1 MMGLTDYNLTPKA
14 KKGIKDAQKFAE
26 ANNHSIINNSHLV
39 YGCLANISDS
49 FSLKL
54 KTQKINLELRA
65 FIKFFKDFSAN
76 NKSLFEGVKGSGP
89 WHDEI
94 NEAIFFA
101 KEFSD
106 NFDSYFIGP
115 EHILYVVLD
124 MGGDF
129 VEYLQLHGI
138 DVFKVKDMIET
149 HVLETSIPQGEQQ
162 GKNVF
167 QIETKKN
174 IDSEIK
180 TKSASFEHLVKYCTN
195 LNHHFLSNNSYKI
208 SGRDTETDQV
218 IEILSKKNKSNAIL
232 IGDAGVGKTAVVEGL
247 AQKIVN
253 QDVPHHMSLMQIC
266 TVDIS
271 AMVAGTKYR
280 GEFEKRFKALIK
292 EAEKEPYIVL
302 FFDEIHTLI
311 GAGNSEGAVDAS
323 NMLKPALARGKIKC
337 IGATTSEEYKKFFEK
352 DSAMKRRFD
361 KIIIEEPSVEETKQ
375 IVLNTL
381 PYYEDFHKVK
391 FKETDIDLILHFCE
405 NYLSNKKFPDK
416 AFDVID
422 QIGAKTKIKYKN
434 TSTKVEN
441 LRDKFSK
448 MMVKAENE
456 DFDEELFT
464 NTLKDYIKSLTT
476 PEGTGSK
483 KEKVRQ
489 RDIIK
494 VITEKT
500 GLSKSSVSKN
510 HSSFTSFYKKMTS
523 EIFGQNKAVKK
534 VYDLLSCAKVGL
546 TDERQPLANFLFIGP
561 TSVGKTF
568 TAKKIAKYFL
578 GNEQHFLQINMGE
591 YQDKTGIAK
600 LIGANAG
607 YVGYEEGG
615 LLTEFVRNHPNSVI
629 LFDEVEKC
637 NPKILDVFLHIL
649 DEGYCTDNLNRT
661 IDFSNCIIVMTSNM
675 GAQEN
680 KKRNVGFLDQKE
692 SKEVVYK
699 KALKSYFRPELLAR
713 IEEVVYFKELANKD
727 LLKIIN
733 QELKIIKSKLLK
745 KGIQATIS
753 KSIPSYILKSAL
765 EKDFHARD
773 IKNLVKEIVHIP
785 LSRFLIS
792 NRSVEKIH
800 VKCANK
806 EITFSD

>member
-14 KKGIKDAQKFAE
+14 KKSIKDAKSFAE
-26 ANNHSIINNSHLV
+26 ANNHSLINNCHLA
-39 YGCLANISDS
+39 YGCLANVSDS
-49 FSLKL
+49 LSLKF
-54 KTQKINLELRA
+54 KTKNINLDKKA
-65 FIKFFKDFSAN
+65 FVKFFKDFSSQN
-76 NKSLFEGVKGSGP
+76 QKLFEGVKGSGP
-89 WHDEI
+89 WHDEV

-129 VEYLQLHGI
+129 VEFLQLHGI
-138 DVFKVKDMIET
+138 NIFKVKDMIET
-149 HVLETSIPQGEQQ
+149 HVLETSIPQTEQS
-162 GKNVF
+162 KTIF

-180 TKSASFEHLVKYCTN
+180 TKSSSVEHLTKYCIN
-195 LNHHFLSNNSYKI
+195 LNHHFLSNPSYKI
-208 SGRDTETDQV
+208 SGRNFETDQL

-247 AQKIVN
+247 AQKIIN

-266 TVDIS
+266 SVDIS

-352 DSAMKRRFD
+352 DSAIKRRFD
-361 KIIIEEPSVEETKQ
+361 KILINEPSKEETKQ

-381 PYYEDFHKVK
+381 PYYEDFHNVK
-391 FKETDIDLILHFCE
+391 FAKEDIDLILHFCE
-405 NYLSNKKFPDK
+405 NYLSNKRFPDK

-422 QIGAKTKIKYKN
+422 QVGAKTKIKYKTFSSKMN
-434 TSTKVEN
+434 K

-448 MMVKAENE
+448 MMVQAENE

-464 NTLKDYIKSLTT
+464 NTLKDYIESLTVKNDKKT
-476 PEGTGSK
+476 K
-483 KEKVRQ
+483 KERIRKK
-489 RDIIK
+489 DIIS

-500 GLSKSSVSKN
+500 GLSKSTVSKN
-510 HSSFTSFYKKMTS
+510 HSTFISFKKKMVS
-523 EIFGQNKAVKK
+523 EIFGQDEAVKK
-534 VYDLLSCAKVGL
+534 VNNLLSCAKVGL
-546 TDERQPLANFLFIGP
+546 IDEKQPLANFLFVGP

-578 GNEQHFLQINMGE
+578 GNEQQFLQINMSE
-591 YQDKTGIAK
+591 YQDKTGLAK

-615 LLTEFVRNHPNSVI
+615 LLTEFVRNHPNSVV
-629 LFDEVEKC
+629 LFDEIEKC
-637 NPKILDVFLHIL
+637 DPKILDLLLHIL

-661 IDFSNCIIVMTSNM
+661 IDFSNCIIVMTSNI
-675 GAQEN
+675 GSKE
-680 KKRNVGFLDQKE
+680 KTKRNVGFLNQKE
-692 SKEVVYK
+692 DESAVYG
-699 KALKSYFRPELLAR
+699 KALKSHLRPELLAR
-713 IEEVVYFKELANKD
+713 IQEVIYFKELNNKD
-727 LLKIIN
+727 LAKIIN
-733 QELKIIKSKLLK
+733 QELKIIKEKLLK
-745 KGIQATIS
+745 KGIKATIS
-753 KSIPSYILKSAL
+753 KSIVTYILKNAI
-765 EKDFHARD
+765 EKNLHARD
-773 IKNLVKEIVHIP
+773 IKNLVKEIVRVP
-785 LSRFLIS
+785 LSHFMIK
-792 NRSVEKIH
+792 NKVDEKIT
-800 VKCANK
+800 VSSDKK
-806 EITFSD
+806 EIIFSL

>member
-1 MMGLTDYNLTPKA
+1 MGLTDYNLTPKA
-14 KKGIKDAQKFAE
+14 KKSIKDSQKFAE
-26 ANNHSIINNSHLV
+26 LNNHPIITNSHLF

-49 FSLKL
+49 FALKL
-54 KTQKINLELRA
+54 KTQKIDLQLKQ
-65 FIKFFKDFSAN
+65 FIKYFKDFSAN
-76 NKSLFEGVKGSGP
+76 NKNLFKAVEGSGV
-89 WHDEI
+89 WHDEV

-129 VEYLQLHGI
+129 VEYLQLHGVDI
-138 DVFKVKDMIET
+138 FKVKDIIET
-149 HVLETSIPQGEQQ
+149 HVLESSIPQGGEQV
-162 GKNVF
+162 KNVF
-167 QIETKKN
+167 QLEAKKN

-180 TKSASFEHLVKYCTN
+180 AKSFSAEHLTKYCTN
-195 LNHHFLSNNSYKI
+195 LNHYFLSNPSYKI
-208 SGRDTETDQV
+208 TGRDLETDQL
-218 IEILSKKNKSNAIL
+218 IEILSKKNKSNAVL

-247 AQKIVN
+247 AQKIIK

-280 GEFEKRFKALIK
+280 GEFEKRFKGLIR

-337 IGATTSEEYKKFFEK
+337 IGATTAEEYKKFFEK

-361 KIIIEEPSVEETKQ
+361 KIAINEPSIDETKE
-375 IVLNTL
+375 IILNAL
-381 PYYEDFHKVK
+381 PYYEEFHNVK
-391 FKETDIDLILHFCE
+391 FQEKDIDLILHFCE

-434 TSTKVEN
+434 TSAKVDK

-448 MMVKAENE
+448 MMVEAEND

-464 NTLKDYIKSLTT
+464 NTLKEYIQTLSESNPKKSKR
-476 PEGTGSK
+476 ERI
-483 KEKVRQ
+483 RQ
-489 RDIIK
+489 KDIVS

-500 GLSKSSVSKN
+500 GLSKGTVSEN
-510 HSSFTSFYKKMTS
+510 NSSFSSFHKKITK
-523 EIFGQNKAVKK
+523 EVFGQREAIIK
-534 VYDLLSCAKVGL
+534 VHNSLSCAKVGL
-546 TDERQPLANFLFIGP
+546 TDEKKPLANFLFVGS

-578 GNEQHFLQINMGE
+578 GNEKCYLQLNMGE

-615 LLTEFVRNHPNSVI
+615 LLTEFVRNQPNSVI
-629 LFDEVEKC
+629 LFDEIEKC
-637 NPKILDVFLHIL
+637 DPKILDLLLHIL

-661 IDFSNCIIVMTSNM
+661 IDFSNCIVVMTSNI
-675 GAQEN
+675 GVIEN
-680 KKRNVGFLDQKE
+680 KKRHVGFLDQKE
-692 SKEVVYK
+692 DKEIIYK
-699 KALKSYFRPELLAR
+699 KALKSYLRPELLAR
-713 IEEVVYFKELANKD
+713 IEEVVYFKELSHKD

-733 QELKIIKSKLLK
+733 QELKNIKQKLNK
-745 KGIQATIS
+745 KGIQIVIRRS
-753 KSIPSYILKSAL
+753 VGGFILKNAL
-765 EKDFHARD
+765 EKNLHARN
-773 IKNLVKEIVHIP
+773 IKGLVKELVQVP
-785 LSRFLIS
+785 LSHFLIK
-792 NRSVEKIH
+792 NHDTDHINLRPLG
-800 VKCANK
+800 K
-806 EITFSD
+806 EIVFTP

>member
-1 MMGLTDYNLTPKA
+1 MMGLADYNLTPKA
-14 KKGIKDAQKFAE
+14 KKGIKDARKFAE

-39 YGCLANISDS
+39 YGCLANLSDS

-54 KTQKINLELRA
+54 KTQSIKLELKD
-65 FIKFFKDFSAN
+65 FIKYFKDFCAKN
-76 NKSLFEGVKGSGP
+76 PKTFERVKGEAL
-89 WHDEI
+89 WHEEV

-115 EHILYVVLD
+115 EHIFYVVLD

-129 VEYLQLHGI
+129 IEHLQLHGV
-138 DVFKVKDMIET
+138 DVFKIKDMIET
-149 HVLETSIPQGEQQ
+149 HVLESSIPQGGEQT
-162 GKNVF
+162 KNVF

-174 IDSEIK
+174 IEEEIK
-180 TKSASFEHLVKYCTN
+180 NKKLGFEHLAKYSTN
-195 LNHHFLSNNSYKI
+195 LNHYFLSNKSHKI
-208 SGRDTETDQV
+208 SGRDFETDQL

-253 QDVPHHMSLMQIC
+253 QEVPHHMSLMQIC
-266 TVDIS
+266 TVDLS

-280 GEFEKRFKALIK
+280 GEFEKRFKALIH
-292 EAEKEPYIVL
+292 EAEKEPYIIL

-361 KIIIEEPSVEETKQ
+361 KISIDEPSLQETKK
-375 IVLNTL
+375 IVMHTL
-381 PYYEDFHKVK
+381 SYYEDFHGVK
-391 FKETDIDLILHFCE
+391 FKESDIDLILHFCE
-405 NYLSNKKFPDK
+405 TYLSNKNFPDK

-422 QIGAKTKIKYKN
+422 QIGAKTKIKYKIN
-434 TSTKVEN
+434 STKVDN

-456 DFDEELFT
+456 DFDEEDFT
-464 NTLKDYIKSLTT
+464 NTLKDYIKTLTSQET
-476 PEGTGSK
+476 KKGK
-483 KEKVRQ
+483 KERIRQ
-489 RDIIK
+489 KDIIA

-500 GLSKSSVSKN
+500 GLSKSTVSKN
-510 HSSFTSFYKKMTS
+510 NSSFTSFHKKMTS
-523 EIFGQNKAVKK
+523 EIFGQETVIKK
-534 VYDLLSCAKVGL
+534 IHNLLSCAKVGL
-546 TDERQPLANFLFIGP
+546 TDEKQPLANFLFVGP

-578 GNEQHFLQINMGE
+578 GNEKHFLQLNMGE

-607 YVGYEEGG
+607 YIGYEEGG

-637 NPKILDVFLHIL
+637 DPKILDILLHIL

-661 IDFSNCIIVMTSNM
+661 IDFSNSIVIMTSNI
-675 GAQEN
+675 GASQS
-680 KKRNVGFLDQKE
+680 KKRSVGFLDDSD
-692 SKEVVYK
+692 SKELVYK
-699 KALKSYFRPELLAR
+699 KALKSYLRPELLAR
-713 IEEVVYFKELANKD
+713 IDQVLYFKDLESKD

-733 QELKIIKSKLLK
+733 QELEAVKRKLTK
-745 KGIQATIS
+745 KGIHVKIS
-753 KSIPSYILKSAL
+753 KSIGRSILENAI
-765 EKDFHARD
+765 EKNLHARD
-773 IKNLVKEIVHIP
+773 MKNLVKEMVHIP
-785 LSRFLIS
+785 MSNFLINQRNTES
-792 NRSVEKIH
+792 IVVETKQ
-800 VKCANK
+800 K
-806 EITFSD
+806 EIKFTV